1 MRVIRSEK
9 CDGRDMCHVWKTI
22 EAHTGLWWGDLR
34 ERDNLKHLGIDGK
47 DNIKIDLQEV
57 GWIDL
62 AQETDRW
69 RVFVNE
75 VMNLR
80 VP

>member
-1 MRVIRSEK
+1 
-9 CDGRDMCHVWKTI
+9 
-22 EAHTGLWWGDLR
+22 
-34 ERDNLKHLGIDGK
+34 LKDLGIDGK

-57 GWIDL
+57 GWVDMGWIDL